1 MEELTWATIVLLLK
15 GKGEYWG
22 IELVEVVWKV
32 CAAVMNLMTKRKVEL
47 HDSLHGFWEGRGMGM
62 ATLEAKLDQQLSGL
76 AHEPLFQVS

>member
-47 HDSLHGFWEGRGMGM
+47 HDSLHGFW
-62 ATLEAKLDQQLSGL
+62 
-76 AHEPLFQVS
+76 